1 MIQRCFCILTAV
13 LLFRL
18 WIALILFFDWFY
30 SVFGLFTGYK
40 TNHFLG
46 SFDLLDEI
54 FPYCESIISIL
65 LFHKKIELSMLF
77 NTGQLIFSIERIC
90 EKPFISLPFIL
101 ICQWIAV
108 NL

>member
-18 WIALILFFDWFY
+18 WIALIPFFDWFQVIKRIIFSALSSY
-30 SVFGLFTGYK
+30 FMRF
-40 TNHFLG
+40 FL
-46 SFDLLDEI
+46 I
-54 FPYCESIISIL
+54 VESIISVL

-90 EKPFISLPFIL
+90 EKLFISLPFIL

>member
-1 MIQRCFCILTAV
+1 MPSLDCLN
-13 LLFRL
+13 
-18 WIALILFFDWFY
+18 
-30 SVFGLFTGYK
+30 SVFGLFAGYK

-46 SFDLLDEI
+46 SLMRFSLVV
-54 FPYCESIISIL
+54 ESIISVL

-77 NTGQLIFSIERIC
+77 NAGQLIFSIERIC
-90 EKPFISLPFIL
+90 EKLFISLPFIL

>member
-1 MIQRCFCILTAV
+1 MPSLDCLQVVERIIFSALSGCFMR
-13 LLFRL
+13 FF
-18 WIALILFFDWFY
+18 LI
-30 SVFGLFTGYK
+30 
-40 TNHFLG
+40 
-46 SFDLLDEI
+46 I
-54 FPYCESIISIL
+54 ESINSDL

-90 EKPFISLPFIL
+90 EKLFISLPFIL

>member
-13 LLFRL
+13 LLCRL
-18 WIALILFFDWFY
+18 WIALIPSLDCLQVIKRIIF
-30 SVFGLFTGYK
+30 SAL
-40 TNHFLG
+40 LG
-46 SFDLLDEI
+46 CLMRFSLVV
-54 FPYCESIISIL
+54 ESIISVL

-77 NTGQLIFSIERIC
+77 NAGQLIFSIERIC
-90 EKPFISLPFIL
+90 EKLFISLPFIL